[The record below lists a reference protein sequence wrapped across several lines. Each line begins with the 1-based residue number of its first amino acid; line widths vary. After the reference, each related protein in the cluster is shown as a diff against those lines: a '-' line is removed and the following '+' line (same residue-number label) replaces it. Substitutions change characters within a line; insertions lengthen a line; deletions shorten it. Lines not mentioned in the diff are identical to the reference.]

1 MLIEIIFENKDR
13 LIWPF
18 GDPVTG
24 SYLSK
29 ISLLVFCV
37 IITLIHRDKTI
48 SGILNFILGYLS
60 LFFIFLTG
68 ERVSFLIKFCSAIF
82 ALLF

>member
-1 MLIEIIFENKDR
+1 MFLSILYSMMTIMLILLIEIIFENKDR

-29 ISLLVFCV
+29 ISLLVFV
-37 IITLIHRDKTI
+37 L
-48 SGILNFILGYLS
+48 
-60 LFFIFLTG
+60 
-68 ERVSFLIKFCSAIF
+68 
-82 ALLF
+82 